1 MTPEEQSLREE
12 IKRRLDRNS
21 PKITQA
27 TNGLDV
33 TLRDKNFLLQ
43 FVSSKS
49 HGDRSI
55 SQENIMA
62 TQPKELSKDAIA
74 ELDRIEKE
82 LGLNPD
88 PKPPS
93 KEILIAKVDSEGAIA
108 QIQLT
113 RQELNLDGL
122 FVAIR
127 RCLVG
132 DLVTDKGLI
141 FLQENRKLHPMK

>member
-55 SQENIMA
+55 S
-62 TQPKELSKDAIA
+62 
-74 ELDRIEKE
+74 
-82 LGLNPD
+82 
-88 PKPPS
+88 
-93 KEILIAKVDSEGAIA
+93 
-108 QIQLT
+108 
-113 RQELNLDGL
+113 
-122 FVAIR
+122 
-127 RCLVG
+127 
-132 DLVTDKGLI
+132 
-141 FLQENRKLHPMK
+141 